1 MAASTG
7 PGVKVPRHFKLLE
20 ELEEGQK
27 GGAGTISWGL
37 EDDGDMTLTRWIA
50 LIIGP
55 PRTVYEDRI
64 YNLKIECGPN
74 YPEVPPVVRFVTK
87 INMDGVNSSNGVV
100 DPKAVLVLEKWNR
113 AYSIKHV
120 LHELQHL
127 MMTSENVSLPQPPEG
142 QCYSN

>member
-7 PGVKVPRHFKLLE
+7 SGVKVPRHFKLLE

-27 GGAGTISWGL
+27 GGDGTISWGV
-37 EDDGDMTLTRWIA
+37 EDAGDLTLSRWTA

-55 PRTVYEDRI
+55 PR
-64 YNLKIECGPN
+64 
-74 YPEVPPVVRFVTK
+74 
-87 INMDGVNSSNGVV
+87 V
-100 DPKAVLVLEKWNR
+100 DPKAVLVLEQWNR

-120 LHELQHL
+120 LHELRHL
-127 MMTSENVSLPQPPEG
+127 MMTYENISLPQPPEG

>member
-7 PGVKVPRHFKLLE
+7 SGVKVDRYFKLLE
-20 ELEEGQK
+20 ELEEGHK
-27 GGAGTISWGL
+27 GGDGTISWGV
-37 EDDGDMTLTRWIA
+37 EDDRDMTLTRWTA

-55 PRTVYEDRI
+55 PR
-64 YNLKIECGPN
+64 
-74 YPEVPPVVRFVTK
+74 
-87 INMDGVNSSNGVV
+87 V

-127 MMTSENVSLPQPPEG
+127 MMTSENMSLPQPPEG

>member
-55 PRTVYEDRI
+55 PR
-64 YNLKIECGPN
+64 
-74 YPEVPPVVRFVTK
+74 
-87 INMDGVNSSNGVV
+87 V